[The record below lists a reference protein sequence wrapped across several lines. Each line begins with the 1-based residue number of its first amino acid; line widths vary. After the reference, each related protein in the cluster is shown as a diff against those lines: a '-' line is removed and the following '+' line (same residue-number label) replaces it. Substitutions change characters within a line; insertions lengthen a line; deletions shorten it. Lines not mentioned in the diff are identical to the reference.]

1 VCTRGNDALGLVY
14 SDAESISAAL
24 ASGAGAYHSRSRGG
38 LWRKGETSGRR
49 QTLHRINADSD
60 ALRFK
65 VTQEEGGGGRAAFC
79 HLNTLSC
86 WGEPRGIRHLEE
98 TLMQRLGDDANSP
111 DEGSYTKRLFNDDSF
126 T

>member
-1 VCTRGNDALGLVY
+1 MLYLTVVCTRGNDALGLVY

-38 LWRKGETSGRR
+38 LWRKGETSGCR
-49 QTLHRINADSD
+49 QTLHRIDADCDGD
-60 ALRFK
+60 ALRFT
-65 VTQEEGGGGRAAFC
+65 VTQGGGGGGRAAFC

-98 TLMQRLGDDANSP
+98 TLIQ
-111 DEGSYTKRLFNDDSF
+111 
-126 T
+126 